1 VLGYLLAIFGL
12 IIVLVVF
19 IEYRNEK
26 KYQEERR
33 KEREKPTVRERPRVT
48 EKAREQT
55 SFKTRRNEPK
65 QEELQ
70 KQQEPKHKEV
80 IQVQQPQ
87 KQLPQCNYPTFSHVR
102 LVEMGLS
109 DEESKEFVAELI
121 PQLETQIPLIK
132 EAMENSDFYQME
144 RLTHNIKGSAT
155 NLGTG
160 GISDL
165 LVEYNTY
172 LKTGT
177 DGDIAKV
184 YFDNLIDYTEDLKT
198 QYA

>member
-1 VLGYLLAIFGL
+1 MLGNLLAIFGL
-12 IIVLVVF
+12 IIILVIF

-33 KEREKPTVRERPRVT
+33 KEREKPTVKKRPRTTQSV
-48 EKAREQT
+48 REQT
-55 SFKTRRNEPK
+55 PRRIRKKEEIKK
-65 QEELQ
+65 QEEPKKEEVKQEQ
-70 KQQEPKHKEV
+70 K
-80 IQVQQPQ
+80 PQ
-87 KQLPQCNYPTFSHVR
+87 KQLPQCSYPTFSHDR
-102 LVEMGLS
+102 LIDMGLS

-132 EAMENSDFYQME
+132 EAMENSNFHQME

-155 NLGTG
+155 HLGIG

-165 LVEYNTY
+165 LVECNTY

-177 DGDIAKV
+177 DSDIAKV
-184 YFDNLIDYTEDLKT
+184 YFDNLIHYTEELKN
-198 QYA
+198 QYT

>member
-1 VLGYLLAIFGL
+1 VLGNLLAIFGL
-12 IIVLVVF
+12 IIVLVIF

-33 KEREKPTVRERPRVT
+33 KKREKRFDEKPIRNNRAPKKDIVRETTPRVQ
-48 EKAREQT
+48 RE
-55 SFKTRRNEPK
+55 EP
-65 QEELQ
+65 EELQ
-70 KQQEPKHKEV
+70 KEEQPK
-80 IQVQQPQ
+80 
-87 KQLPQCNYPTFSHVR
+87 KQLPQCKYPIFSHVR
-102 LVEMGLS
+102 LIDMGLS

-132 EAMENSDFYQME
+132 EAMENSNFHQME

-165 LVEYNTY
+165 LVECNTY

-177 DGDIAKV
+177 DSDIAKV
-184 YFDNLIDYTEDLKT
+184 YFDNLIHYTEELKT

>member
-1 VLGYLLAIFGL
+1 MFGSILAIFGL
-12 IIVLVVF
+12 IVILIIF

-26 KYQEERR
+26 RYQEERR
-33 KEREKPTVRERPRVT
+33 KEREKQTVRKRPRAT
-48 EKAREQT
+48 GRTREQT
-55 SFKTRRNEPK
+55 SLKAKKEVTREEEVDKEEPK
-65 QEELQ
+65 
-70 KQQEPKHKEV
+70 
-80 IQVQQPQ
+80 PQ
-87 KQLPQCNYPTFSHVR
+87 KQLPQCSYPTFSHDR
-102 LVEMGLS
+102 LIDMGLS
-109 DEESKEFVAELI
+109 NEESKEFVAELI

-132 EAMENSDFYQME
+132 EAMKNSDFHQME

-165 LVEYNTY
+165 LIECNTY

-177 DGDIAKV
+177 DSDIAKV
-184 YFDNLIDYTEDLKT
+184 YFNNLMHYTEELKN

>member
-1 VLGYLLAIFGL
+1 
-12 IIVLVVF
+12 
-19 IEYRNEK
+19 
-26 KYQEERR
+26 
-33 KEREKPTVRERPRVT
+33 
-48 EKAREQT
+48 
-55 SFKTRRNEPK
+55 
-65 QEELQ
+65 
-70 KQQEPKHKEV
+70 
-80 IQVQQPQ
+80 
-87 KQLPQCNYPTFSHVR
+87 
-102 LVEMGLS
+102 MGLS

-132 EAMENSDFYQME
+132 EAMENSDFHQME

-165 LVEYNTY
+165 LIECNTY

-177 DGDIAKV
+177 DSDIAKV
-184 YFDNLIDYTEDLKT
+184 YFDNLIHYAEELKN

>member
-1 VLGYLLAIFGL
+1 MLGNLLAIFGL
-12 IIVLVVF
+12 IIILVIF

-33 KEREKPTVRERPRVT
+33 KEREKPTVKKRPRTTQSV
-48 EKAREQT
+48 REQT
-55 SFKTRRNEPK
+55 PRRIRKKEEIKK
-65 QEELQ
+65 QEE
-70 KQQEPKHKEV
+70 PKKEV
-80 IQVQQPQ
+80 VKQEQKPQ
-87 KQLPQCNYPTFSHVR
+87 KQLPQCSYPTFSHDR
-102 LVEMGLS
+102 LIDMGLS

-132 EAMENSDFYQME
+132 EAMENSNFHQME

-155 NLGTG
+155 NLGIG

-165 LVEYNTY
+165 LVECNTY

-177 DGDIAKV
+177 DSDIAKV
-184 YFDNLIDYTEDLKT
+184 YFDNLIHYTEELKN
-198 QYA
+198 QYT